1 MKSFILY
8 ILLIT
13 VAYAS
18 TITEPIKVYFVIS
31 SRTGDRT
38 IEKVYLVKENAQKYC
53 DMYKDSHNYIIEEH
67 KLSE

>member
-1 MKSFILY
+1 MKSFLFY

-18 TITEPIKVYFVIS
+18 TVTDPIKVYFVIS

-53 DMYKDSHNYIIEEH
+53 NMYKDSHNYIIEEH
-67 KLSE
+67 TLSE

>member
-1 MKSFILY
+1 MKSFILC

-13 VAYAS
+13 FTYAS
-18 TITEPIKVYFVIS
+18 TITESIKVYFVVS

-53 DMYKDSHNYIIEEH
+53 NMYKDSHNYIIEEH
-67 KLSE
+67 TLSE

>member
-1 MKSFILY
+1 MKSFLFY

-13 VAYAS
+13 VAYA
-18 TITEPIKVYFVIS
+18 TTVTDPIKVYFVIS

-53 DMYKDSHNYIIEEH
+53 NMYKDSHNYIIEEH
-67 KLSE
+67 TLSE

>member
-1 MKSFILY
+1 MKSFLLY

-13 VAYAS
+13 VVYAS
-18 TITEPIKVYFVIS
+18 TSIEPIKVYFIIS

-53 DMYKDSHNYIIEEH
+53 NMYKDSHNYIIEEH
-67 KLSE
+67 TLSE